1 VVVFFAR
8 KLPHDLHFLFILKM
22 SSFSYNLRRK
32 GFFYV
37 HQISAKSTEK
47 KTDDCV
53 IRALTKALGVDW
65 DTASIYAIVQQI
77 RDSDIYV
84 KNYVWGNLL
93 IRNGFTKHHLPDTCP
108 DCYSIKDFCEGH
120 KMGVYVLGTGD
131 HVVTVVDGD
140 YYDSFDSGDMIPI
153 VYYRKEARN
162 GL

>member
-1 VVVFFAR
+1 MYQYYQPNPR
-8 KLPHDLHFLFILKM
+8 
-22 SSFSYNLRRK
+22 
-32 GFFYV
+32 
-37 HQISAKSTEK
+37 QIR
-47 KTDDCV
+47 TDDCV
-53 IRALTKALGVDW
+53 IRALTKAMGVDW

-93 IRNGFTKHHLPDTCP
+93 LRNGFTKHHIPDTCP
-108 DCYSIKDFCEGH
+108 DCYTIKDFCEDH
-120 KMGVYVLGTGD
+120 KLGMFVLGTGD

-162 GL
+162 GV

>member
-1 VVVFFAR
+1 M
-8 KLPHDLHFLFILKM
+8 FIK
-22 SSFSYNLRRK
+22 YQPNP
-32 GFFYV
+32 
-37 HQISAKSTEK
+37 QNK

-93 IRNGFTKHHLPDTCP
+93 LRNGFTKHHLPDTCS
-108 DCYSIKDFCEGH
+108 DCYNIKDFCEDH
-120 KMGVYVLGTGD
+120 KMGMYVLGTGD

-140 YYDSFDSGDMIPI
+140 YYDSFDSGEMIPI
-153 VYYRKEARN
+153 VYYRKEA
-162 GL
+162 

>member
-1 VVVFFAR
+1 
-8 KLPHDLHFLFILKM
+8 M
-22 SSFSYNLRRK
+22 
-32 GFFYV
+32 YV
-37 HQISAKSTEK
+37 KYQPNPQNR

-93 IRNGFTKHHLPDTCP
+93 LRNGFTKHHLPDTCS
-108 DCYSIKDFCEGH
+108 DCYNIKDFCEDH
-120 KMGVYVLGTGD
+120 KMGMYVLGTGD

-140 YYDSFDSGDMIPI
+140 YYDSFDSGEMIPI
-153 VYYRKEARN
+153 VYYRKEA
-162 GL
+162 